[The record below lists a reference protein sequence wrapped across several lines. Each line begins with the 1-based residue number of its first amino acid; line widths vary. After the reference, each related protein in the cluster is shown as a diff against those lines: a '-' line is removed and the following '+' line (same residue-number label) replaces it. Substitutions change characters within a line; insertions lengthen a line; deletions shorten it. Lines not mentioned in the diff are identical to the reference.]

1 MNLRAVEMLAA
12 AVQKDFFAAGKRFV
26 KNLATEFA
34 ARLTVSIARVR
45 RRV

>member
-12 AVQKDFFAAGKRFV
+12 AVQKDYFAVGKRFV
-26 KNLATEFA
+26 REFA
-34 ARLTVSIARVR
+34 ARLTVSIARDR